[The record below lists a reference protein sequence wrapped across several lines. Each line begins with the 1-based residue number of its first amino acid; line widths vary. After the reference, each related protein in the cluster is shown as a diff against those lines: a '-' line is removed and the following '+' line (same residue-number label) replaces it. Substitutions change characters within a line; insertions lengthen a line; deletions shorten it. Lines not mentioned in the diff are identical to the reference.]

1 MRIFEGLS
9 DLSHI
14 KNAVVTIG
22 TFDGVHLGHQ
32 EILKTL
38 IAEAEKCEG
47 ESVLLTF
54 YPHPRMVL
62 FPEQTD
68 LQLLQTQAEKLEK
81 LASIGLQNVVI
92 YPFSKEF
99 ADLSAERFV
108 EEILIKGLQA
118 KMVIIGY
125 DHQFGHNRE
134 GNLAFL
140 KQYAEKGFFDLREIP
155 AEQIDEANISSSK
168 IRKAILGGEISTANS
183 FLGSPF
189 ELSGTIVKGL
199 QNGRNIGFPTAN
211 IRIDDQQKIIPATGV
226 YAVEMDVAGTSCRGM
241 MNVGWRPT
249 IEEEKLERK
258 IEVHLFDF
266 QKEIYDEVCQIR
278 VLQFVR
284 AEHKFPNL
292 EALKV
297 QIQRDEET
305 VRTYF
310 FTAQLS

>member
-1 MRIFEGLS
+1 MRIFEGLTEKMP
-9 DLSHI
+9 I

-22 TFDGVHLGHQ
+22 TFDGVHIGHQ

-38 IAEAEKCEG
+38 NAEAEKCEG

-68 LQLLQTQAEKLEK
+68 LQLLQTQTEKLEK

-140 KQYAEKGFFDLREIP
+140 KQYAEKGFFELLEIP

-189 ELSGTIVKGL
+189 ELCGTVVKGL
-199 QNGRNIGFPTAN
+199 QNGRKIGFPTAN
-211 IRIDDQQKIIPATGV
+211 IRIEDQQKIIPATGV
-226 YAVEMDVAGTSCRGM
+226 YAVEMNVAGTSCRGM

-266 QKEIYDEVCQIR
+266 QKEIYDEACQIR

-305 VRTYF
+305 VRAYF
-310 FTAQLS
+310 STAQFS

>member
-1 MRIFEGLS
+1 MRIFEGLTEKMP
-9 DLSHI
+9 I

-38 IAEAEKCEG
+38 ISEAEKRDG

-68 LQLLQTQAEKLEK
+68 LQLLQTQTEKLDK

-140 KQYAEKGFFDLREIP
+140 KQYAEKGHFELLEIP

-168 IRKAILGGEISTANS
+168 IRKAILSGEISVANA
-183 FLGSPF
+183 FLGAPF
-189 ELSGTIVKGL
+189 ELSGTVVQGL
-199 QNGRNIGFPTAN
+199 QNGRKIGFPTAN
-211 IRIDDQQKIIPATGV
+211 IHMEDGHKIIPASGV
-226 YAVEMDVAGTSCRGM
+226 YAVEMEVSGKFHPGM
-241 MNVGWRPT
+241 MNIGWRPT
-249 IEEEKLERK
+249 VQEEKLERK

-266 QKEIYDEVCQIR
+266 DREIYDESCQIR
-278 VLQFVR
+278 ILSYVR
-284 AEHKFPNL
+284 REHKFPNL
-292 EALKV
+292 EALKA
-297 QIQRDEET
+297 QITSDEAT
-305 VRTYF
+305 VRAYF
-310 FTAQLS
+310 STAQLS

>member
-1 MRIFEGLS
+1 MRIFEGLT

-226 YAVEMDVAGTSCRGM
+226 YAVEMDVAGTTCRGM

-310 FTAQLS
+310 STAQLS

>member
-1 MRIFEGLS
+1 MRIFEGLTEKMP
-9 DLSHI
+9 I

-22 TFDGVHLGHQ
+22 TFDGVHIGHQ

-38 IAEAEKCEG
+38 IAESEKCEG

-68 LQLLQTQAEKLEK
+68 LQLLQTQTEKLEK

-140 KQYAEKGFFDLREIP
+140 KQYAEKGLFELLEIP

-199 QNGRNIGFPTAN
+199 QNGRKIGFPTAN

-226 YAVEMDVAGTSCRGM
+226 YAVEMNVAGTSCRGM

-266 QKEIYDEVCQIR
+266 QKEIYDEACQIR
-278 VLQFVR
+278 VRQFVR

-305 VRTYF
+305 VRAYF
-310 FTAQLS
+310 STAQFS

>member
-1 MRIFEGLS
+1 MRIFEGLT

-226 YAVEMDVAGTSCRGM
+226 YAVEMDVAGTTCRGM

-249 IEEEKLERK
+249 IEEEKLDRK

-310 FTAQLS
+310 STAQFS

>member
-1 MRIFEGLS
+1 MRIFEGLTEKMP
-9 DLSHI
+9 I

-38 IAEAEKCEG
+38 NAEAEKCEG

-62 FPEQTD
+62 FPENRD
-68 LQLLQTQAEKLEK
+68 LQLLQTQSEKLDK

-125 DHQFGHNRE
+125 DHQFGHKRE

-140 KQYAEKGFFDLREIP
+140 KRYSEAGYFDLLEIP
-155 AEQIDEANISSSK
+155 AEQIDEAYISSSK
-168 IRKAILGGEISTANS
+168 IRTAVLSGDMSVANS
-183 FLGSPF
+183 CLGAPF
-189 ELSGTIVKGL
+189 ELTGTVVKGL
-199 QNGRNIGFPTAN
+199 QNGRKIGFPTAN
-211 IRIDDQQKIIPATGV
+211 IHIQDAQKIIPANGV
-226 YAVEMDVAGTSCRGM
+226 YAVNIELAGKVHSGM
-241 MNVGWRPT
+241 MNIGWRPT
-249 IEEEKLERK
+249 IQEEKLERK
-258 IEVHLFDF
+258 IEVHFFDF
-266 QKEIYDEVCQIR
+266 QKEIYDETCQIQ
-278 VLQFVR
+278 VLHFVR

-292 EALKV
+292 EALKA
-297 QIQRDEET
+297 QIQLDEET
-305 VRTYF
+305 VRAYF
-310 FTAQLS
+310 STAQLF

>member
-1 MRIFEGLS
+1 MRIFEGLT

-68 LQLLQTQAEKLEK
+68 LQLLQTQTEKLEK

-140 KQYAEKGFFDLREIP
+140 KQYAEKGLFELMEIP

-168 IRKAILGGEISTANS
+168 IRKAILGGEISTANA

-199 QNGRNIGFPTAN
+199 QNGRKIGFPTAN

-226 YAVEMDVAGTSCRGM
+226 YAVEMNVAGTSCRGM

-266 QKEIYDEVCQIR
+266 QKEIYDEACQIR

-305 VRTYF
+305 VRAYF
-310 FTAQLS
+310 STAQFS

>member
-1 MRIFEGLS
+1 MRIFEGLT

-249 IEEEKLERK
+249 IEEEKLDRK

-310 FTAQLS
+310 STAQLS

>member
-1 MRIFEGLS
+1 MRIFEGLTEKMP
-9 DLSHI
+9 I

-22 TFDGVHLGHQ
+22 TFDGVHIGHQ

-68 LQLLQTQAEKLEK
+68 LQLLQTQTEKLEK

-140 KQYAEKGFFDLREIP
+140 KQYAEKGLFELMEIP

-168 IRKAILGGEISTANS
+168 IRKAILGGEISTANA

-199 QNGRNIGFPTAN
+199 QNGRKIGFPTAN

-266 QKEIYDEVCQIR
+266 QKEIYDEACQIR

-305 VRTYF
+305 VRAYF
-310 FTAQLS
+310 STAQFS

>member
-1 MRIFEGLS
+1 MRIFEGLT

-155 AEQIDEANISSSK
+155 AEQIVEANISSSK

-310 FTAQLS
+310 STAQLS

>member
-1 MRIFEGLS
+1 ML
-9 DLSHI
+9 I

-22 TFDGVHLGHQ
+22 TFDGVHIGHQ

-38 IAEAEKCEG
+38 NAEAEKCEG

-68 LQLLQTQAEKLEK
+68 LQLLQTQTEKLEK

-140 KQYAEKGFFDLREIP
+140 KQYAEKGFFELLEIP

-189 ELSGTIVKGL
+189 ELSGTVVKGL
-199 QNGRNIGFPTAN
+199 QNGRKIGFPTAN
-211 IRIDDQQKIIPATGV
+211 IRIEDQQKIIPATGV
-226 YAVEMDVAGTSCRGM
+226 YAVEMNVAGTSCRGM

-266 QKEIYDEVCQIR
+266 QKEIYDEACQIR

-305 VRTYF
+305 VRAYF
-310 FTAQLS
+310 STAQFS

>member
-1 MRIFEGLS
+1 MRIFEGLTEKMP
-9 DLSHI
+9 I
-14 KNAVVTIG
+14 KNAVITIG
-22 TFDGVHLGHQ
+22 TFDGVHIGHQ

-68 LQLLQTQAEKLEK
+68 LQLLQTQTEKLEK

-140 KQYAEKGFFDLREIP
+140 KQYAEKGFFELMEIP

-168 IRKAILGGEISTANS
+168 IRKAILGGEISTANA

-199 QNGRNIGFPTAN
+199 QNGRKIGFPTAN

-266 QKEIYDEVCQIR
+266 QKEIYDVACQIR

-305 VRTYF
+305 VRAYF
-310 FTAQLS
+310 STAQFS

>member
-1 MRIFEGLS
+1 MRIFEGLT

-199 QNGRNIGFPTAN
+199 QNGTNIGFPTAN

>member
-1 MRIFEGLS
+1 MRIFEGLT

>member
-1 MRIFEGLS
+1 
-9 DLSHI
+9 
-14 KNAVVTIG
+14 
-22 TFDGVHLGHQ
+22 
-32 EILKTL
+32 
-38 IAEAEKCEG
+38 
-47 ESVLLTF
+47 
-54 YPHPRMVL
+54 
-62 FPEQTD
+62 
-68 LQLLQTQAEKLEK
+68 
-81 LASIGLQNVVI
+81 VVI

-140 KQYAEKGFFDLREIP
+140 KRYAEKGFFELLEIP

-168 IRKAILGGEISTANS
+168 IRKAILGGEISTANA
-183 FLGSPF
+183 FLGSLF

-199 QNGRNIGFPTAN
+199 QNGRKIGFPTAN

-226 YAVEMDVAGTSCRGM
+226 YAVEMDVIGTTCRGM

-266 QKEIYDEVCQIR
+266 HKEIYDEACQIR
-278 VLQFVR
+278 VRQFVR

-297 QIQRDEET
+297 QIHRDEET
-305 VRTYF
+305 VRAYF
-310 FTAQLS
+310 STAQLS

>member
-168 IRKAILGGEISTANS
+168 IRKAILGGEISIANS

-305 VRTYF
+305 VRAYF
-310 FTAQLS
+310 STAQFS

>member
-1 MRIFEGLS
+1 MRIFEGLTEKMP
-9 DLSHI
+9 I

-22 TFDGVHLGHQ
+22 TFDGVHIGHQ

-81 LASIGLQNVVI
+81 LAFIGLQNVVI

-168 IRKAILGGEISTANS
+168 IRKAILGGEISTANA
-183 FLGSPF
+183 FLVSPF

-266 QKEIYDEVCQIR
+266 QKEIYDEACQIR

-310 FTAQLS
+310 STAQFS

>member
-1 MRIFEGLS
+1 MRIFEGLTEKMP
-9 DLSHI
+9 I

-38 IAEAEKCEG
+38 ISEAEKCDG

-62 FPEQTD
+62 FPENGA
-68 LQLLQTQAEKLEK
+68 LQLLQTQTEKLDK
-81 LASIGLQNVVI
+81 LASIGLQTVVI

-125 DHQFGHNRE
+125 DHQFGHKRE

-140 KQYAEKGFFDLREIP
+140 KKYAEKGFFELLEIP
-155 AEQIDEANISSSK
+155 AEQIDEAYISSSK
-168 IRKAILGGEISTANS
+168 IRKAILSGDMAVANTC
-183 FLGSPF
+183 LGAPF
-189 ELSGTIVKGL
+189 ELRGTVVKGL
-199 QNGRNIGFPTAN
+199 QNGRKIGFPTAN
-211 IRIDDQQKIIPATGV
+211 IHIEDEHKIIPATGV
-226 YAVEMDVAGTSCRGM
+226 YAVEMEVSGKFYPGM
-241 MNVGWRPT
+241 MNIGWRPT
-249 IEEEKLERK
+249 IQEEKLERK

-266 QKEIYDEVCQIR
+266 HREIYEETSQIR
-278 VLQFVR
+278 ILSYVR
-284 AEHKFPNL
+284 AEHKFSNL
-292 EALKV
+292 EALKA
-297 QIQRDEET
+297 QITSDEAT

-310 FTAQLS
+310 STAQLS

>member
-1 MRIFEGLS
+1 MRIFEGLT

-183 FLGSPF
+183 YLGSPF

-226 YAVEMDVAGTSCRGM
+226 YAVEMNVAGTSCRGM
-241 MNVGWRPT
+241 MNVGLRPT

-266 QKEIYDEVCQIR
+266 QKEIYDEACQIR

-310 FTAQLS
+310 STAQFS

>member
-1 MRIFEGLS
+1 MRIFEGLTEKMP
-9 DLSHI
+9 I

-22 TFDGVHLGHQ
+22 TFDGVHIGHQ

-68 LQLLQTQAEKLEK
+68 LQLLQTQTEKLEK

-99 ADLSAERFV
+99 ADLTAERFV

-140 KQYAEKGFFDLREIP
+140 KQYAEKGLFELMEIP

-168 IRKAILGGEISTANS
+168 IRKAILGGEISTANA

-199 QNGRNIGFPTAN
+199 QNGRKIGFPTAN

-266 QKEIYDEVCQIR
+266 QKEIYDEACQIR

-305 VRTYF
+305 VRAYF
-310 FTAQLS
+310 STAQFS

>member
-1 MRIFEGLS
+1 MRIFEGLTEKMP
-9 DLSHI
+9 I

-22 TFDGVHLGHQ
+22 TFDGVHIGHQ

-38 IAEAEKCEG
+38 NAEAVKCEG

-68 LQLLQTQAEKLEK
+68 LQLLQTQTEKLEK

-140 KQYAEKGFFDLREIP
+140 KQYAVKGFFELMEIP

-199 QNGRNIGFPTAN
+199 QNGRKIGFPTAN

-226 YAVEMDVAGTSCRGM
+226 YAVEMNVAGTSYRGM

-266 QKEIYDEVCQIR
+266 QKEIYDEACQIR
-278 VLQFVR
+278 VRQFVR
-284 AEHKFPNL
+284 AEYKFPNL

-305 VRTYF
+305 VRAYF
-310 FTAQLS
+310 STAQFS

>member
-1 MRIFEGLS
+1 MRIFEGLTEKMP
-9 DLSHI
+9 I

-22 TFDGVHLGHQ
+22 TFDGVHIGHQ

-38 IAEAEKCEG
+38 NAEAEKCDG

-68 LQLLQTQAEKLEK
+68 LQLLQTQTEKLNK

-140 KQYAEKGFFDLREIP
+140 KRYAEKGFFELLEIP

-168 IRKAILGGEISTANS
+168 IRKAILGGEISTANA
-183 FLGSPF
+183 FLGSLF

-199 QNGRNIGFPTAN
+199 QNGRKIGFPTAN
-211 IRIDDQQKIIPATGV
+211 IRIEDQQKIIPATGV
-226 YAVEMDVAGTSCRGM
+226 YAVEMDVIGTTCHGM

-266 QKEIYDEVCQIR
+266 HKEIYDEACQIR
-278 VLQFVR
+278 VRQFVR

-297 QIQRDEET
+297 QIHRDEET
-305 VRTYF
+305 VRAYF
-310 FTAQLS
+310 STAQLS

>member
-1 MRIFEGLS
+1 MRIFEGLTEKMP
-9 DLSHI
+9 I

-38 IAEAEKCEG
+38 NAEAEKCEG

-68 LQLLQTQAEKLEK
+68 LQLLQTQTEKLEK

-140 KQYAEKGFFDLREIP
+140 KQYAEKGLFELLEIP

-168 IRKAILGGEISTANS
+168 IRKAILGGEISTANA

-199 QNGRNIGFPTAN
+199 QNGRKIGFPTAN

-226 YAVEMDVAGTSCRGM
+226 YAVEMNVAGTSCRGM

-266 QKEIYDEVCQIR
+266 QKEIYDEACQIR
-278 VLQFVR
+278 VRQFVR

-305 VRTYF
+305 VRAYF
-310 FTAQLS
+310 STAQFS

>member
-1 MRIFEGLS
+1 MRIFEGLTEKMP
-9 DLSHI
+9 I

-38 IAEAEKCEG
+38 ISEAEKCGG

-62 FPEQTD
+62 FPENSD
-68 LQLLQTQAEKLEK
+68 LQLLQTQTEKLEK
-81 LASIGLQNVVI
+81 LASIGLQNTVI

-108 EEILIKGLQA
+108 EDILMKGFQV

-140 KQYAEKGFFDLREIP
+140 KSYADKGCFELLEIP
-155 AEQIDEANISSSK
+155 AEQIDEVYISSSK
-168 IRKAILGGEISTANS
+168 IRKAVLGGEISVANAC
-183 FLGSPF
+183 LGSPF
-189 ELSGTIVKGL
+189 ELTGSVVKGL
-199 QNGRNIGFPTAN
+199 QNGRKIGFPTAN
-211 IRIDDQQKIIPATGV
+211 IHIEDEQKIIPATGV
-226 YAVEMDVAGTSCRGM
+226 YAVTMNVRSHSYHGM
-241 MNVGWRPT
+241 MNIGWRPT
-249 IEEEKLERK
+249 ITEEKSERK

-266 QKEIYDEVCQIR
+266 QDEIYGESCAIQ
-278 VLQFVR
+278 VLEFVR
-284 AEHKFPNL
+284 PEHKFPNL
-292 EALKV
+292 EALKD
-297 QIQRDEET
+297 QIQLDEAT
-305 VRTYF
+305 VRAYF
-310 FTAQLS
+310 SVSKFS

>member
-1 MRIFEGLS
+1 MRIFEGLTEKMP
-9 DLSHI
+9 I

-22 TFDGVHLGHQ
+22 TFDGVHIGHQ

-38 IAEAEKCEG
+38 IAEAVKCEG

-68 LQLLQTQAEKLEK
+68 LQLLQTQTEKLEK

-140 KQYAEKGFFDLREIP
+140 KQYAEKGFFELMEIP

-168 IRKAILGGEISTANS
+168 IRKAILGGEISTANA

-199 QNGRNIGFPTAN
+199 QNGRKIGFPTAN

-226 YAVEMDVAGTSCRGM
+226 YAVEMNVAGTSCRGM

-266 QKEIYDEVCQIR
+266 QKEIYDEACQIR

-305 VRTYF
+305 VRAYF
-310 FTAQLS
+310 STAQFS

>member
-1 MRIFEGLS
+1 MRIFEGLT

-310 FTAQLS
+310 STAQLS

>member
-1 MRIFEGLS
+1 MRIFEGLT

-266 QKEIYDEVCQIR
+266 QKEIYDEVCQIQ
-278 VLQFVR
+278 VLHYVR

-310 FTAQLS
+310 STAQLS

>member
-1 MRIFEGLS
+1 MRIFEGLT

-168 IRKAILGGEISTANS
+168 IRKAILGGEISIANS

-284 AEHKFPNL
+284 AELKFPNL

>member
-1 MRIFEGLS
+1 MRIFEGLT

-62 FPEQTD
+62 FPENGD
-68 LQLLQTQAEKLEK
+68 LQLLQTQTEKLAK

-226 YAVEMDVAGTSCRGM
+226 YAVEMDVAGTTCRGM

-249 IEEEKLERK
+249 IEEEKLDRK

-266 QKEIYDEVCQIR
+266 QKEIYDEACQIR
-278 VLQFVR
+278 ILQFVR

-310 FTAQLS
+310 STAQLS